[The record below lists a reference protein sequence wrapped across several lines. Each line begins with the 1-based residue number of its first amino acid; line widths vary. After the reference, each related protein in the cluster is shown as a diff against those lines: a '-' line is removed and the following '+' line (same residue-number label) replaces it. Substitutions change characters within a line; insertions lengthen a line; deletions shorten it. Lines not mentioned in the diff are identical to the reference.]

1 MNSKRGSGRIIAGL
15 IVIAVGVLF
24 LLGTLDVVQT
34 NIGEVLGWIASILL
48 LAFGLGIL
56 IARRARNVFFPI
68 VLIGIGLFILLGNLG
83 VDAYVYWPVILI
95 LIGGAI
101 LFGGRRR
108 RKDRQRQHVTMS
120 STDSTTTTD
129 SEVNVS
135 CTLGEVNER
144 VESAAFTGGAVN
156 ITIGNVNL
164 DLRDATVVDPP
175 ARLEVSLTMAGL
187 SVRVPADWDVEM
199 DNVITMG
206 EAEDKRARTASTSG
220 TPHLVISGKVT
231 MGNLTIND

>member
-95 LIGGAI
+95 VIGGAI

-129 SEVNVS
+129 SEVNLS
-135 CTLGEVNER
+135 CTFGEVNER